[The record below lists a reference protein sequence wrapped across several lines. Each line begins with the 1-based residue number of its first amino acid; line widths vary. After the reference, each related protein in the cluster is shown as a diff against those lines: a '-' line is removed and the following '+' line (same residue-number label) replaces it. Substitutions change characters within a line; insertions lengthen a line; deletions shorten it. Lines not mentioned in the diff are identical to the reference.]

1 MVLRL
6 FYEFLLKVCLEMPAK
21 TMDELVSLC
30 KRRGFIFQGSE
41 IYGGMQGAYD
51 YGPLGIELKNNLKAA
66 WWRAM
71 VYERDDVEGL
81 DAAII
86 QNKNVY
92 KYSGHEDTFTD
103 PMVDCHDCKSRMRAD
118 HMKDIKVC
126 DNCGSNNVTEPR
138 DFNLMFKTN
147 VGPMVNE
154 ESYTYLRPETAQGI
168 FTNFKNVVDS
178 TSRSLPFGIAQIG
191 KSFRNEITPRNFIF
205 RVREFEQ
212 MELEFFC
219 KPGEDEKWHDFWVS
233 TRKQWWLDQGL
244 AEENIEFEYVT
255 GDDLAHYSKSTV
267 DILYKF
273 PHGFEELE
281 GVANRTDYDLGS
293 HTKAQ
298 EEFGLSAK
306 VKKNEHS
313 TAKLAVRDLEANK
326 WEVPFCIEP
335 SAGLDRG
342 VLAVMTEA
350 YTEEELENGSTRTVL
365 KFKPHLA
372 PIKVAILPL
381 KKNKPEIVALA
392 KELKNKLQKLGLGR
406 ILYEN
411 TGNVG
416 KGYRRHDEVGTPICV
431 TVDFDSI
438 EKEGA
443 PVTVRDRDTM
453 EQIVVPAAEL
463 PAYVV
468 NYFINQD

>member
-1 MVLRL
+1 
-6 FYEFLLKVCLEMPAK
+6 MPAK

-51 YGPLGIELKNNLKAA
+51 YGPLGTELKNNLKNA

-86 QNKNVY
+86 QNKHVY

-103 PMVDCHDCKSRMRAD
+103 PMVDCHECKSRMRAD

-126 DNCGSNNVTEPR
+126 DNCGSDNVTEPR

-154 ESYTYLRPETAQGI
+154 DSYTYLRPETAQGI

-178 TSRSLPFGIAQIG
+178 TSRALPFGIAQIG

-219 KPGEDEKWHDFWVS
+219 KPGEDEKWHEFWVAA
-233 TRKQWWLDQGL
+233 RKQWWLDQGL
-244 AEENIEFEYVT
+244 SEENIQFEYVT

-298 EEFGLSAK
+298 EEFDLSAK

-342 VLAVMTEA
+342 MLAVMTEA

-416 KGYRRHDEVGTPICV
+416 KGYRRHDEVGTPLCV

-438 EKEGA
+438 EKDDA

-453 EQIVVPAAEL
+453 EQIVIPAAEL
-463 PAYVV
+463 PAYII
-468 NYFINQD
+468 NYFVSQD

>member
-1 MVLRL
+1 
-6 FYEFLLKVCLEMPAK
+6 MPAK

-66 WWRAM
+66 WWRSM

-81 DAAII
+81 DAAIV
-86 QNKNVY
+86 QNKHVY

-103 PMVDCHDCKSRMRAD
+103 PMVDCHECKSRLRAD

-126 DNCGSNNVTEPR
+126 DNCGSTNVTEPR

-178 TSRSLPFGIAQIG
+178 TSRTLPFGIAQIG

-219 KPGEDEKWHDFWVS
+219 KPGEDEKWHEFWVGA
-233 TRKQWWLDQGL
+233 RKQWWLDQGL
-244 AEENIEFEYVT
+244 AEENIQFEYVT
-255 GDDLAHYSKSTV
+255 GDDLSHYSKSTV

-298 EEFGLSAK
+298 DEFDITAK

-313 TAKLAVRDLEANK
+313 TAKLAIRDLEANK
-326 WEVPFCIEP
+326 WEIPFCIEP

-342 VLAVMTEA
+342 LLAVMTEA
-350 YTEEELENGSTRTVL
+350 YTEEELPNGSTRTVL

-372 PIKVAILPL
+372 PIKVAIMPL

-453 EQIVVPAAEL
+453 EQIVVNAADL
-463 PAYVV
+463 PAYVI

>member
-1 MVLRL
+1 
-6 FYEFLLKVCLEMPAK
+6 MPAK

-66 WWRAM
+66 WWRSM

-86 QNKNVY
+86 QNKHVY

-103 PMVDCHDCKSRMRAD
+103 PMVDCHECKSRMRAD
-118 HMKDIKVC
+118 HMKDIKIC
-126 DNCGSNNVTEPR
+126 DNCGSDKVTEPR

-219 KPGEDEKWHDFWVS
+219 KPGEDEKWHEFWVN

-244 AEENIEFEYVT
+244 TEENIEFEYVT

-313 TAKLAVRDLEANK
+313 TSKLAIRDLEANK

-342 VLAVMTEA
+342 LLAVMTEA

-372 PIKVAILPL
+372 PIKVAIMPL

-453 EQIVVPAAEL
+453 EQIVVNAADL

>member
-1 MVLRL
+1 
-6 FYEFLLKVCLEMPAK
+6 MPAK

-86 QNKNVY
+86 QNKHVY

-103 PMVDCHDCKSRMRAD
+103 PMVDCHECKSRLRAD

-126 DNCGSNNVTEPR
+126 DNCGSTNVTEPR

-178 TSRSLPFGIAQIG
+178 TSRTLPFGIAQIG

-219 KPGEDEKWHDFWVS
+219 KPDEDEKWHDFWVGA
-233 TRKQWWLDQGL
+233 RKQWWLDQGL
-244 AEENIEFEYVT
+244 AEENIQFEYVT

-313 TAKLAVRDLEANK
+313 TAKLAIRDLEANK

-342 VLAVMTEA
+342 LLAVMTEA
-350 YTEEELENGSTRTVL
+350 YTEEELPNGTSRTVL

-372 PIKVAILPL
+372 PIKVAIMPL

-438 EKEGA
+438 EQEGA

-463 PAYVV
+463 PAYVI
-468 NYFINQD
+468 NYFINQN